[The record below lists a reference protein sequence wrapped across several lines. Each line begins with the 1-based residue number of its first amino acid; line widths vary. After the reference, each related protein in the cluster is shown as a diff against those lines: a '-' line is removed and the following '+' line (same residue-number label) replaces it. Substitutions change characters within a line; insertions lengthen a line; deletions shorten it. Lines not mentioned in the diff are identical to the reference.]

1 MLPTCEEESDLG
13 AQVQRFQCALWQ
25 GDCCGGAALAIVR
38 LRSQPRVLCSLYNS
52 DATNAPATSGSI
64 NCWVQKQN
72 RKETD

>member
-13 AQVQRFQCALWQ
+13 VQFQRFQCALWQ
-25 GDCCGGAALAIVR
+25 GDCYDGAALAIVR
-38 LRSQPRVLCSLYNS
+38 LRSQPSVLCSLYNS
-52 DATNAPATSGSI
+52 YAANAPATSGSI